1 MSRNNIIT
9 SPLSR
14 CVAEVTAMLESY
26 PRVTVCVDRDGD
38 LIVGGANSERMTAYV
53 ARHPKDKIA
62 DYNRLGIK
70 VRYLFYP
77 RSGPDTESWAKAEQV
92 WCASDR
98 NDAFTRL
105 KRGEMIPNEDSYCEL
120 DPETGLI
127 RVLTTT
133 TVARIDSAANS
144 PNLIRDF
151 FTLIRPPP
159 SCREI
164 PAPPRECPKLYRPG

>member
-62 DYNRLGIK
+62 DYNRRAHAFEVLQD
-70 VRYLFYP
+70 L
-77 RSGPDTESWAKAEQV
+77 AER
-92 WCASDR
+92 A
-98 NDAFTRL
+98 
-105 KRGEMIPNEDSYCEL
+105 GEMASYGI
-120 DPETGLI
+120 D
-127 RVLTTT
+127 RVM
-133 TVARIDSAANS
+133 ARQI
-144 PNLIRDF
+144 
-151 FTLIRPPP
+151 
-159 SCREI
+159 
-164 PAPPRECPKLYRPG
+164 